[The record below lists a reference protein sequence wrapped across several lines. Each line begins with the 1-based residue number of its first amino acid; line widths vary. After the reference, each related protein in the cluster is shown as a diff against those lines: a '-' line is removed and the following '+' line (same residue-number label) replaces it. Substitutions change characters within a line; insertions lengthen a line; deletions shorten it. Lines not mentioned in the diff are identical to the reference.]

1 MKERKEHMKAK
12 VHYKV
17 RDKETVLFEGEKN
30 TNARD
35 MYKDRGRQTDKQ
47 TDRENF
53 LQRER

>member
-17 RDKETVLFEGEKN
+17 RDRETVLLEGEKN

-35 MYKDRGRQTDKQ
+35 MYKDRERDRQTDKQ
-47 TDRENF
+47 TEKDF
-53 LQRER
+53 